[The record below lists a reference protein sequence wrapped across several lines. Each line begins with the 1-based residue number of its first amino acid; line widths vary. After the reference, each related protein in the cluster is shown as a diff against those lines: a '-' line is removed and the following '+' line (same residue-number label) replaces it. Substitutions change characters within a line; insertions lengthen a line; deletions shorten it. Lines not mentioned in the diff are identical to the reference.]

1 MFKMFYNKFKVLL
14 NVNGTFCSKYSVTID
29 FTTNQSM
36 VLPLHLIVNLL
47 FKHNQS
53 LKIWIRTKETLN
65 KQLIQCISEW
75 IKTVMIQSKH
85 LTLAYTIKIFTTVF
99 RSIHYIVQSCNPLK
113 VINLE
118 LAHQKVS
125 RLNTLLNLK

>member
-1 MFKMFYNKFKVLL
+1 MLMIHFAQN
-14 NVNGTFCSKYSVTID
+14 IE
-29 FTTNQSM
+29 
-36 VLPLHLIVNLL
+36 LPLHLIVNLL

-85 LTLAYTIKIFTTVF
+85 WDESYFGLHNQNFYNCFSLK
-99 RSIHYIVQSCNPLK
+99 SIQNVVQNCNPL
-113 VINLE
+113 E
-118 LAHQKVS
+118 YW
-125 RLNTLLNLK
+125 